1 MQSENIRE
9 LLKDER
15 FLNYCFKKNVR
26 DIKYWEEWLESNPA
40 QQAEVEELKKL
51 VLLLGSRVSVI
62 EAEDQFAR
70 LNHRISEKNTFG
82 ISKWLNAYIRYAVA
96 ASLVLILGAGLYFL
110 NKIKQSESGLTRSV
124 VYDVPPGS
132 NRATL
137 TLANGA
143 KINLNNAANGAIA
156 SESGVKI
163 IKTTNGQLIYDLSGA
178 KNENDEVGYNTIE
191 VPAGGQ
197 WQVVLPDQSKVWLN
211 AQSSI
216 TYPSRFAG
224 KERKIKIT
232 GEAYFEVSHNKD
244 MPFRVESGTQLVEV
258 LGTHFN
264 ISAYADDK
272 AISTTLFQ
280 GSVKVNLQGKTQM
293 LKPGEQ
299 ALVKAGK
306 MELVKDVDLEEVLAW
321 KNGDFQFNESLESI
335 MAKIA
340 RWYNIEVVYQTKQAA
355 ELTFSGK
362 ISKSRNISAILKM
375 LEYNGDVHFKVEG
388 RRVTVTD

>member
-1 MQSENIRE
+1 MQSKNMRE

-40 QQAEVEELKKL
+40 QQAEVEELKRL

-70 LNHRISEKNTFG
+70 LNHQISEKNTFG

-132 NRATL
+132 NKATL

-163 IKTTNGQLIYDLSGA
+163 IKTANGQLIYDLSGA
-178 KNENDEVGYNTIE
+178 KNENNEVGYNTIE

-224 KERKIKIT
+224 NERKIKIT

-244 MPFRVESGTQLVEV
+244 MPFKVESGTQLVEV

-264 ISAYADDK
+264 ISAYTDDK

-340 RWYNIEVVYQTKQAA
+340 RWYNIEVVYQTKQAG